1 MTGDGLQSNVSS
13 LSIVTSK
20 PSPLEMYREH
30 RRTEMVRQRLDEMVW
45 GQKENFAWVER
56 NQQTTHKERR
66 GGEHI
71 PTPGP
76 KAEVRQS
83 IEKVKWRS

>member
-30 RRTEMVRQRLDEMVW
+30 GRTEMVRQRLDEMVW
-45 GQKENFAWVER
+45 G
-56 NQQTTHKERR
+56 HRR
-66 GGEHI
+66 KILHGWRETSKLHTKREGGENTYQ
-71 PTPGP
+71 PQDP
-76 KAEVRQS
+76 KQ
-83 IEKVKWRS
+83 RSGNQ